1 MASSST
7 APRPNRW
14 SMMRAGILPLRKP
27 GTVTCWL
34 IFLYAASRLGLS
46 SSKGTSTVSRT
57 RVGFRVSTALFTVGS
72 PWGLYVDGRP
82 LGDHADSVMRP
93 HAGWPATHPTG
104 TTNVRPGLSGA
115 WRRGLVGVAGFEP
128 TTF

>member
-1 MASSST
+1 MT
-7 APRPNRW
+7 
-14 SMMRAGILPLRKP
+14 RAGILPLRKP

-72 PWGLYVDGRP
+72 PWGLYGRLSATSP
-82 LGDHADSVMRP
+82 VFGHAARRVMRP
-93 HAGWPATHPTG
+93 GDY
-104 TTNVRPGLSGA
+104 RPPGRWGLGRPREHLRA
-115 WRRGLVGVAGFEP
+115 
-128 TTF
+128 

>member
-1 MASSST
+1 
-7 APRPNRW
+7 
-14 SMMRAGILPLRKP
+14 MMRAGILPLRNP

-72 PWGLYVDGRP
+72 PWGLYVDGGGPPRAVLRVYSGRRP
-82 LGDHADSVMRP
+82 PILPVPPASRAGSARALG
-93 HAGWPATHPTG
+93 
-104 TTNVRPGLSGA
+104 GA
-115 WRRGLVGVAGFEP
+115 PPPV
-128 TTF
+128 

>member
-1 MASSST
+1 MASSRT

-14 SMMRAGILPLRKP
+14 SMTRAGILPLRKP
-27 GTVTCWL
+27 GTETCWL

-72 PWGLYVDGRP
+72 PWGLYVDG
-82 LGDHADSVMRP
+82 GHTMGCGHAALLVADDPSYRYHK
-93 HAGWPATHPTG
+93 HA
-104 TTNVRPGLSGA
+104 
-115 WRRGLVGVAGFEP
+115 
-128 TTF
+128 